1 MPDGSNLRPIA
12 PTKAPRRAYRK
23 LVSPLTR
30 RILLVNALPLVLLVA
45 GILYIDRY
53 QDGLLDAEA
62 AALTTQA
69 QVFAGAIAETALR
82 ADNPDQPTLVP
93 EVARPLLRR
102 LTEPTPLAQARLFAA
117 DATLVADSRVRADP
131 GGAIFTEPLPAP
143 PPRRPFAESTAV
155 YLYDLMFGV
164 LTRDAT
170 IPRLDESQDWAPDI
184 RATLP
189 AVLAGESAA
198 LVRRTADGRLV
209 VSVAVPVTRG
219 RNQAGAVQVTA
230 EAREVGAALFQ
241 VRMTILSVFAIALL
255 VTVGLSLYLSSTI
268 ARPILRLA
276 RAAEAMREGK
286 GRQGRVPADFME
298 RGDEIG
304 ELAET
309 LDDTATALWARIDA
323 IESFAAD
330 VAHEIKNPLSSIRSA
345 IDTLRRIE
353 DAGQQRRLLAIIAD
367 DVGRL
372 DRLISDIA
380 DASRV
385 DAELSRTPTEPVDV
399 AGILRVLAEIHAA
412 TRDEDGP
419 VIVVD
424 APDGKLEVAAVESRI
439 VQVLRNLIANAVS
452 FSPPRGVIRIS
463 AVEDGPMV
471 EAAVE
476 DSGPGVPEGRLE
488 HIFERF
494 YSERPRGER
503 FGTHSGLGLSISR
516 QIVQALRGRITAENR
531 HDSTGRVIG
540 ARFVVR
546 LPKA

>member
-1 MPDGSNLRPIA
+1 
-12 PTKAPRRAYRK
+12 
-23 LVSPLTR
+23 
-30 RILLVNALPLVLLVA
+30 
-45 GILYIDRY
+45 
-53 QDGLLDAEA
+53 
-62 AALTTQA
+62 
-69 QVFAGAIAETALR
+69 
-82 ADNPDQPTLVP
+82 
-93 EVARPLLRR
+93 
-102 LTEPTPLAQARLFAA
+102 
-117 DATLVADSRVRADP
+117 
-131 GGAIFTEPLPAP
+131 
-143 PPRRPFAESTAV
+143 
-155 YLYDLMFGV
+155 MFGV

>member
-1 MPDGSNLRPIA
+1 MLRPIA
-12 PTKAPRRAYRK
+12 PTEAQKRGYRK

-82 ADNPDQPTLVP
+82 ADNPEQPVLVP

-102 LTEPTPLAQARLFAA
+102 LTEPTPLAQARLFAP

-131 GGAIFTEPLPAP
+131 GGAIVTEPLPAP
-143 PPRRPFAESTAV
+143 PPRRPMAESTAV
-155 YLYDLMFGV
+155 YLYDLLFGV

-170 IPRLDESQDWAPDI
+170 IPRLDEAQDWAPDI
-184 RATLP
+184 RPTLP
-189 AVLAGESAA
+189 AVLAGEVAA
-198 LVRRTADGRLV
+198 VVRRTADGRLV

-219 RNQAGAVQVTA
+219 RLQAGAVQVTA

-286 GRQGRVPADFME
+286 GRQGRVPADFLE

-353 DAGQQRRLLAIIAD
+353 DADQQRRLLAIIAD

-412 TRDEDGP
+412 TRGEEGP
-419 VIVVD
+419 VIVVE
-424 APDGKLEVAAVESRI
+424 APEGKLEVAAVESRI

-452 FSPPRGVIRIS
+452 FSPPGGVIRIS
-463 AVEDGPMV
+463 AVEDGAMV

-476 DSGPGVPEGRLE
+476 DSGPGVPDGRLE

-494 YSERPRGER
+494 YSERPHGER

-531 HDSTGRVIG
+531 RDAAGHILG

>member
-1 MPDGSNLRPIA
+1 VPDGSNLRPIA